1 MDINN
6 FLQFIN
12 EDNFMSIDMESKIS
26 SAFLDLSKENIP
38 NAKLK
43 FEVALDEYKDLLI
56 DLIVSGHKDQINI
69 SHQIKKLEEKVAPE
83 ILKELNLIEFL
94 RIINNI
100 VRMPK
105 RKIALKIER
114 RFEEYYDTLDQRFER
129 LLDVIEKHK
138 PIEYEDKTE
147 DDKSVLSRDEYEDE
161 LYDLQIQL
169 NRFQKWVVENKKKVA
184 LVFEGRDAAGKG
196 SAIKRFI
203 QHMPNSGYRI
213 VTMGIPTK
221 EEMEGDNWFKRY
233 EKHMPKEGEIVLFD
247 RSWYGMALVN
257 PTMGYCTEEQYR
269 YFMENVNRFEESLKD
284 QGIDLIKFWF
294 SITKEKQLLRF
305 DIRKQSELKYWKFS
319 PNDLKSIDKWDL
331 FTKYKEQC
339 FMKTATGKNPWVIV
353 NSNDKKLARLNS
365 IRYLL
370 KKFNFKGKD
379 RAIIQPYPDIV
390 YELR

>member
-1 MDINN
+1 
-6 FLQFIN
+6 
-12 EDNFMSIDMESKIS
+12 MSIDMESKIS
-26 SAFLDLSKENIP
+26 NAFLDLSKENIP

-56 DLIVSGHKDQINI
+56 DLIISGHKGQINV
-69 SHQIKKLEEKVAPE
+69 SHQIKQLEEKVAPE

-138 PIEYEDKTE
+138 PIEYEDRTE

-169 NRFQKWVVENKKKVA
+169 NRFQKWVVDNKKKVA

-221 EEMEGDNWFKRY
+221 EEMLGNNWFERY

-257 PTMGYCTEEQYR
+257 PTMGYCTEEQYL
-269 YFMENVNRFEESLKD
+269 YFMENVNEFEESLKE

-370 KKFNFKGKD
+370 KKFNFTGKN
-379 RAIIQPYPDIV
+379 REIIQPYPDIV